1 MALPLRI
8 TYSSKRTKNL
18 IILTTNFFLSDLHFC
33 NTKTIQW
40 RFGEFDSLCAVVCHS
55 MSMKFHSQKKE
66 EPKNA
71 LHFNAFLCASLCVCV
86 YVCTTFTT
94 FPNPAFRSF
103 ICILENAFVS
113 PMMQLPFLF
122 LKFSVFFVVIW
133 NRSIFV
139 GSLGISNIL
148 EAYEIDIQW
157 RLDKMLAAY
166 LIALLQNT
174 V

>member
-1 MALPLRI
+1 M
-8 TYSSKRTKNL
+8 
-18 IILTTNFFLSDLHFC
+18 LSC
-33 NTKTIQW
+33 V
-40 RFGEFDSLCAVVCHS
+40 R
-55 MSMKFHSQKKE
+55 
-66 EPKNA
+66 
-71 LHFNAFLCASLCVCV
+71 LCVCV
-86 YVCTTFTT
+86 CVCVHHIYNLSKSSF
-94 FPNPAFRSF
+94 SF
-103 ICILENAFVS
+103 IHMYFGKCLC
-113 PMMQLPFLF
+113 
-122 LKFSVFFVVIW
+122 FSDDAVAVLIFKIFRVFFVVIW

>member
-71 LHFNAFLCASLCVCV
+71 LHFNAFLCASVCVCV
-86 YVCTTFTT
+86 HHIYNLSKSSF
-94 FPNPAFRSF
+94 SF
-103 ICILENAFVS
+103 IHMYFGKCLCFSDDAVAVLIFKIFRVFLLLLFEIGAFLWAVQEFQTFQKH
-113 PMMQLPFLF
+113 M
-122 LKFSVFFVVIW
+122 K
-133 NRSIFV
+133 
-139 GSLGISNIL
+139 
-148 EAYEIDIQW
+148 
-157 RLDKMLAAY
+157 
-166 LIALLQNT
+166 LIYSDVWTRCLLLI
-174 V
+174 